1 MSRCTSRRA
10 CLLEHVVHLL
20 VVLGVFRPVH
30 LGQAQP
36 TQGPGRPVPPRP
48 NHAAN
53 AARPRWERSGG
64 QLCGVFFG
72 FSDEST
78 AWTKKSNSFERSSSR
93 GLHSAQGNGFLI
105 TLKRVFR
112 AKWELTRLWST
123 HRFCFSIAALPNRS
137 SRCAPPPS
145 LRIASP
151 GSDAIRCTPHRAAGG
166 VCNKTLAPPRPG
178 TTPGPCPPGSTC
190 PFHSPIQEHFCA
202 RQRKR
207 VSRATL
213 RPRLQPPSKESPGQR
228 LNKKGQTF
236 LSLPP
241 VFVQTLLSAAT

>member
-137 SRCAPPPS
+137 SRCAPPPVS
-145 LRIASP
+145 ESPPRARMQFVALRIALP
-151 GSDAIRCTPHRAAGG
+151 EGSATRP
-166 VCNKTLAPPRPG
+166 LPPRDPA
-178 TTPGPCPPGSTC
+178 PHPALAHPARPAPST
-190 PFHSPIQEHFCA
+190 
-202 RQRKR
+202 
-207 VSRATL
+207 
-213 RPRLQPPSKESPGQR
+213 PPSKS
-228 LNKKGQTF
+228 TF
-236 LSLPP
+236 ALDNA
-241 VFVQTLLSAAT
+241 SA